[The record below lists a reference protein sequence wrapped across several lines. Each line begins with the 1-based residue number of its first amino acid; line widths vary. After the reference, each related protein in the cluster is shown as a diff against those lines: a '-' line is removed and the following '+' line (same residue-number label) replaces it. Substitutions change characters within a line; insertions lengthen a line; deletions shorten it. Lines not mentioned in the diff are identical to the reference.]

1 LSTARS
7 RASPMTRTGP
17 AIAGPALQT
26 VKTPAW
32 AARSLPLRRV
42 VCLLEFERDE

>member
-1 LSTARS
+1 
-7 RASPMTRTGP
+7 
-17 AIAGPALQT
+17 

-42 VCLLEFERDE
+42 VCLLKFERDE